1 MSKASIRSFELDRA
15 RPPTPKFDKCVIVP
29 ISACIYALIVAPLL
43 IFVTTGPQ
51 HTLEGLME
59 TRPENR
65 IFWPAVAAISL
76 ILAVLKRSRLS
87 KLTWPPHIICL
98 LAYLAFA
105 GASVAWAFRPELSF
119 IRFAQE
125 VMVVTSIV
133 LPAMLAARTTDI
145 MRGLFLCFAFAS
157 ILNFFFVLG
166 GHQVIVTYGAMEV
179 EIGYPGYFTGK
190 NYLGECAAI
199 AFILSLHEMLNPG
212 LRRALG
218 IVVAIIA
225 TLLIFWSDSKTALG
239 LALIAPFLAELT
251 LLTIKL
257 TRISPAIVLLSIPFC
272 YAVLSRISG
281 FNMNRVSYMLYG
293 DSTFTGRTIIW
304 DFAQAEIDRRPLLG
318 WGYQSF
324 WLVGPDAPSI
334 VDAPGWVKSMPNAH
348 NGYYDTMLEL
358 GYIGYALLV
367 IFIIA
372 TLHAVGRVADRDPA
386 RARLVLSLA
395 LYIILFNYLES
406 LWMRG
411 FEFLWVVFV
420 ILAAEIG
427 RYLQPFPP
435 DGRSQAMGTARSTAP
450 GLRRAGRG
458 SARCPSTRSQHE
470 RRSASSSPPLR
481 RPGCPATSNCVTTR
495 HTSAGRSWRPCAY
508 ARPMPWPP
516 PFSSCAT
523 AAVRLRKS
531 QPSWPNPTA
540 RRGKRS
546 SPISRPCCRAR
557 RQGRGD
563 RMRGVRSRD
572 ITPRGRPRTGRVAGA
587 AYPPAARCNAPIAPT
602 RGRSNASPTSCRRAR
617 GSTY

>member
-1 MSKASIRSFELDRA
+1 
-15 RPPTPKFDKCVIVP
+15 
-29 ISACIYALIVAPLL
+29 
-43 IFVTTGPQ
+43 
-51 HTLEGLME
+51 ME

-65 IFWPAVAAISL
+65 IFWPAVAAISV
-76 ILAVLKRSRLS
+76 ILAVQNRSRLG

-105 GASVAWAFRPELSF
+105 GASVVWAFRPELSF

-133 LPAMLAARTTDI
+133 LPAMLAARTTDM

-166 GHQVIVTYGAMEV
+166 GHQVVAKYGSMDV

-218 IVVAIIA
+218 IIVAVIA
-225 TLLIFWSDSKTALG
+225 TLLIFWSDSKTAIG
-239 LALIAPFLAELT
+239 LALIAPLLAGLT
-251 LLTIKL
+251 LITRKI

-272 YAVLSRISG
+272 YTVLSSISG
-281 FNMNRVSYMLYG
+281 FNMNRVSYILYG
-293 DSTFTGRTIIW
+293 DPTFTGRTIIW
-304 DFAQAEIDRRPLLG
+304 DFAQYEIDHRPLLG

-334 VDAPGWVKSMPNAH
+334 VDAPGWVKMMPNAH

-358 GYIGYALLV
+358 GYIGYAFLV

-420 ILAAEIG
+420 ILVAEIG
-427 RYLQPFPP
+427 RYLQPDPLP
-435 DGRSQAMGTARSTAP
+435 
-450 GLRRAGRG
+450 RAAYG
-458 SARCPSTRSQHE
+458 SKTP
-470 RRSASSSPPLR
+470 
-481 RPGCPATSNCVTTR
+481 RPGSP
-495 HTSAGRSWRPCAY
+495 G
-508 ARPMPWPP
+508 
-516 PFSSCAT
+516 
-523 AAVRLRKS
+523 
-531 QPSWPNPTA
+531 PSRYGGLGIPN
-540 RRGKRS
+540 
-546 SPISRPCCRAR
+546 
-557 RQGRGD
+557 
-563 RMRGVRSRD
+563 
-572 ITPRGRPRTGRVAGA
+572 
-587 AYPPAARCNAPIAPT
+587 
-602 RGRSNASPTSCRRAR
+602 
-617 GSTY
+617 